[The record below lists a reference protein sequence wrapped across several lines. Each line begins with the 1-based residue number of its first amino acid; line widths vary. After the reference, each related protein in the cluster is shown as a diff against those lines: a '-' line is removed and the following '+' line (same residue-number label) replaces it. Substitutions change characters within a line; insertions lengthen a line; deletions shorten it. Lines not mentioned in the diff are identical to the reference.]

1 MPGRRAVRASLA
13 AVVVLAL
20 AAVIGGGWAPP
31 GMEGLVVIV
40 VPWGFLEKL
49 GYVHGVMQVSMMGVS
64 DFAVRHYVIEDI
76 EGGWVV
82 ADFRGVVG
90 EWAEMLKARPGVGV
104 VNLPTVTI
112 TLYLYDG
119 EGRLHIATLM
129 YSAFDYH
136 IERRTEGDPTKLAT
150 ENPLEPYE
158 TVVVIKLDPGS
169 IEPSSMGLEAERA
182 WSLIGLSEPPPPAP
196 ASCRRAFSQVYWKW
210 LYETIDNPPRGW
222 MERVVGEDLAPASE
236 GVKRRLWRYFATEYS
251 MAWYYS
257 LEEWADAG
265 EALREAARRLAPT
278 GLYDMDGLI
287 RVLAEKAG
295 IDRDLSW
302 ADSQRHVEATIQAP
316 YFAFKLH
323 PPNVGTIKRNYVM
336 AVGGIGVFE
345 IVTQET
351 GLTFMGKIV
360 AGDVKVPRI
369 FDLETFAA
377 TLGRKVYMII
387 PTVYNYLEDGF
398 YLAYDVDRV
407 YVEGCGYYWR
417 VVPVFFFLPLY
428 NVLDIRYDL
437 MGAKRASLEEPD
449 PPELEN
455 LLYSYD
461 VVTMEVN
468 IARVVGKDYLLF
480 LEEGLGHPISGNL
493 AFRMVNLYRPWLEA
507 TLSATLG
514 GVEEARRVMFTLASS
529 YLGFTDMQI
538 EYSPVSFNSH
548 ISIDKNLFK
557 ELGSVKLKILKYTI
571 REKAESYKE
580 ANIIPVIVMYEVFV
594 EPLPRE

>member
-1 MPGRRAVRASLA
+1 MLVII
-13 AVVVLAL
+13 AL
-20 AAVIGGGWAPP
+20 AVAMPP
-31 GMEGLVVIV
+31 GLRGLLTGKGLVVIV
-40 VPWGFLEKL
+40 VPKGFLEEL
-49 GYVHGVMQVSMMGVS
+49 GYVHGVMQASMMGVR

-76 EGGWVV
+76 EGKWVKV
-82 ADFRGVVG
+82 GFRSVVE
-90 EWAEMLKARPGVGV
+90 EWEERLEAGSGLGITS
-104 VNLPTVTI
+104 LPTVTI

-129 YSAFDYH
+129 DSAYDYYLD
-136 IERRTEGDPTKLAT
+136 RVGSKDNPTGKALK
-150 ENPLEPYE
+150 NPLKPFERIL
-158 TVVVIKLDPGS
+158 VIKLDPKS

-182 WSLIGLSEPPPPAP
+182 WRLLGLSEPPPPAP
-196 ASCRRAFSQVYWKW
+196 ASCRRAFSQVYWRW
-210 LYETIDNPPRGW
+210 LYETRDNPPRGW
-222 MERVVGEDLAPASE
+222 MERVMGEDLAPAPE
-236 GVKRRLWRYFATEYS
+236 DVKRRLWRYFATEYS

-295 IDRDLSW
+295 VNENLGW
-302 ADSQRHVEATIQAP
+302 ADSQGHVETTIQAP

-461 VVTMEVN
+461 VVTMEVD